1 MSPDLILALMAG
13 AVLGASAHRA
23 GLCTVKAVAEVM
35 TSGSGH
41 VLWSFLKAALWT
53 AGILSLARLAAYTPD
68 LAARPLTPV
77 AVLGGV
83 VFGLGAAMNGACS
96 FSTLARLAE
105 GHTIMLFTLAGWTL
119 GITGAASLLPDLH
132 APPVPTQFPG
142 WLAVPLVAWMLWEGF
157 RVIRRARAEGGPFL
171 DAHWP
176 LSFSVLLLGLANA
189 ALLLL
194 ERPWSF
200 TATALCSAG
209 AAPLAACKQPAG
221 LWLVSLAALAAMGLS
236 AWYRR
241 SFRLRRV
248 RPLPALRHLAAGTA
262 MGVGST
268 LIPGGNDGL
277 ILFGI
282 PSLSPHALP
291 AWAGIVAGIW
301 LALTAMRFLGRP
313 IPRIVCEGDICR
325 SGL

>member
-1 MSPDLILALMAG
+1 MTPDLFLALMAG
-13 AVLGASAHRA
+13 VLLGASAHRA

-35 TSGSGH
+35 TSRSGH

-53 AGILSLARLAAYTPD
+53 AGILSLARLVAIAPD
-68 LAARPLTPV
+68 LAARPLTPF

-105 GHTIMLFTLAGWTL
+105 GHTVMLFTLAGWAL
-119 GITGAASLLPDLH
+119 GIAGAASLLPDLH
-132 APPVPTQFPG
+132 APPVPAQSPA
-142 WLAVPLVAWMLWEGF
+142 WLAVPLVVWMLWEGF
-157 RVIRRARAEGGPFL
+157 RVIRRARADGGAFL
-171 DAHWP
+171 AAQWP

-189 ALLLL
+189 VLLML

-200 TATALCSAG
+200 TSTALCSAD
-209 AAPLAACKQPAG
+209 AAPLAACRQPSG
-221 LWLVSLAALAAMGLS
+221 LWLISLAALAAMGLS

-248 RPLPALRHLAAGTA
+248 RLPSAVRHLAAGTA
-262 MGVGST
+262 MGVGSS

-301 LALTAMRFLGRP
+301 LALTTMRALGRP
-313 IPRIVCEGDICR
+313 IPRIVCDGDICR